1 MGKARFPKGSDE
13 AKEYMAMLRQIAK
26 EKREAIANGEL
37 EPVDKPAKSSQSK
50 NENMPIKVKETVI
63 FEAKEEE
70 PEPIRKVAVAPPAPP
85 PNKFDKKPRPAPA
98 PKLEPEPEGV
108 LEEIEPTEGLAKH
121 GVPTKKAQK
130 PAKRVEE
137 KPIIVKAPAKKVIP
151 EVIAKFGVK
160 ADVKTDDST
169 TTLSAKGTGF
179 EAKIEF
185 KETEA
190 LVKVDLGFLLK
201 PLKGKILETI
211 EKQIKKV
218 V

>member
-108 LEEIEPTEGLAKH
+108 LEEIEP
-121 GVPTKKAQK
+121 GV
-130 PAKRVEE
+130 
-137 KPIIVKAPAKKVIP
+137 PAKKY
-151 EVIAKFGVK
+151 
-160 ADVKTDDST
+160 
-169 TTLSAKGTGF
+169 
-179 EAKIEF
+179 
-185 KETEA
+185 
-190 LVKVDLGFLLK
+190 
-201 PLKGKILETI
+201 
-211 EKQIKKV
+211 KK
-218 V
+218 

>member
-108 LEEIEPTEGLAKH
+108 LEEIEP
-121 GVPTKKAQK
+121 GVPVKKVQK
-130 PAKRVEE
+130 VVEE
-137 KPIIVKAPAKKVIP
+137 KPIVIKAPAKKVKKIIIQEEEEPEYEVEYRKAPAKKVIP
-151 EVIAKFGVK
+151 PTKEVVNNLKDTPI
-160 ADVKTDDST
+160 DNP
-169 TTLSAKGTGF
+169 L
-179 EAKIEF
+179 
-185 KETEA
+185 
-190 LVKVDLGFLLK
+190 LGSR
-201 PLKGKILETI
+201 
-211 EKQIKKV
+211 V
-218 V
+218 YRNR

>member
-13 AKEYMAMLRQIAK
+13 AKEYMAMIRQIAK

-108 LEEIEPTEGLAKH
+108 LEEIEPTEGLAKQ
-121 GVPTKKAQK
+121 GVPEKKVQK
-130 PAKRVEE
+130 VVEE
-137 KPIIVKAPAKKVIP
+137 KPIVIKAPAKKVKKIIIQKEEEP
-151 EVIAKFGVK
+151 EYEIKYRKAPAKNKFH
-160 ADVKTDDST
+160 
-169 TTLSAKGTGF
+169 
-179 EAKIEF
+179 
-185 KETEA
+185 
-190 LVKVDLGFLLK
+190 
-201 PLKGKILETI
+201 
-211 EKQIKKV
+211 QQKKW
-218 V
+218 